1 MVTVAHAECSTEC
14 ISCAGWI
21 NGSDRHSRNMH
32 RMMELRA
39 VHQTALRT
47 EFDDHR
53 LRASRGKGDGRILGC
68 VTSEEERRFLT
79 TRQKQIDPAQQ
90 VEELRL
96 RAADVLVV

>member
-1 MVTVAHAECSTEC
+1 MVTVAHTECSTER

-32 RMMELRA
+32 RMIELRA
-39 VHQTALRT
+39 VHETALRT

-53 LRASRGKGDGRILGC
+53 LRAARCKGDGRILGC
-68 VTSEEERRFLT
+68 VTSEQQHRFLT
-79 TRQKQIDPAQQ
+79 TRQKQINQAQQ

-96 RAADVLVV
+96 EIGRA